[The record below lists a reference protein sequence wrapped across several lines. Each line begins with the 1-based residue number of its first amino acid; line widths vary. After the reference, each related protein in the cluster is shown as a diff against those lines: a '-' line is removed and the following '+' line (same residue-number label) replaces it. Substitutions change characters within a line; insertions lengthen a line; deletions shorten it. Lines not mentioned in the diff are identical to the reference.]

1 MKYFI
6 FDTETTGFG
15 SFDEVIQLS
24 GFLTDE
30 ELNPQKYVNFY
41 CFTQVPV
48 SDGASKVN
56 GLNTTVLRELSGGL
70 TFEDQWLKLDF
81 INDPDIVW
89 VSYSKGNFDTRMINN
104 TLVHNGLPA
113 HDFGKPMK
121 VLNQYDAGV
130 YTYDAFAAIKR
141 RAFSGVNNKLN
152 TVAKSLPYS
161 KGQLDIVFDKLTDGK
176 CARYHDALYDAFIL
190 MMILRH
196 YKGVLRDTE
205 I

>member
-6 FDTETTGFG
+6 FDTETTGLG
-15 SFDEVIQLS
+15 SFDEVVQFS

-30 ELNPQKYVNFY
+30 DLNPQKFINFY

-48 SDGASKVN
+48 SAGASKVN
-56 GLNTTVLRELSGGL
+56 GLNTTVLRQLSNGL

-81 INDPDIVW
+81 INEPDLIW
-89 VSYSKGNFDTRMINN
+89 VSYNKGGFDTRMINN

-113 HDFGKPMK
+113 HNFGTEIT
-121 VLNQYDAGV
+121 VLNQYSSGV
-130 YTYDAFAAIKR
+130 YTYNAFAAIKR
-141 RAFSGVNNKLN
+141 RAFSGVNNKLE

-161 KGQLDIVFDKLTDGK
+161 KQKLDDVFDKITSGK

-190 MMILRH
+190 MMVLRH
-196 YKGVLRDTE
+196 YKNVLRDTE